1 MKKEKSSAKLFS
13 YVVPFI
19 VGAVLWY
26 LPFKPAEVSV
36 EGWHMLA
43 IFIGTIVG
51 CILKPLPIGAVS
63 MIGLTV
69 TVLTKTVDMSTA
81 LSGFS
86 SSSIWLIVLAFFIS
100 RGFIK
105 TGLGRRIA
113 YIFIEK
119 FGKRTLG
126 LMYAIIGCDLI
137 IAPATPSNT
146 ARAGG
151 IVYPIIHSLSESFGS
166 KADDESRKKIGSYL
180 VFTEFHGDIITS
192 AMFLTAMAGNPLAQE
207 LAATMGVEIT
217 WMDWF
222 LGASLPGVISLI
234 LVPIILYKIYPP
246 EIKETPNAPQ
256 WAKGMLKEMGGM
268 SKNEIYMFI
277 TFFLALVLWM
287 TGSLTDI
294 SATLTG
300 LIALSILLITKVL
313 SWSDITKETGAWDT
327 LVWFAVLVMMATQ
340 LNELGIISWLSTTIA
355 TFVSGFSWP
364 IVLIVLLLAYFY
376 SHYLFASA
384 TAHISAMYA
393 AFLGVAMAAGVP
405 PLYAALMLG
414 FFGNLFASTTHFSNG
429 PAPILFGSGYVTQ
442 NEWWRLNIVMGVIYI
457 VIWLG
462 LGSIW
467 LNVIGFM

>member
-1 MKKEKSSAKLFS
+1 MKEEKSSAKLFS

-26 LPFKPAEVSV
+26 LPLKPAEVSV

-166 KADDESRKKIGSYL
+166 KTDDESRKKIGSYL

-222 LGASLPGVISLI
+222 LGALVPGIISLI

-268 SKNEIYMFI
+268 SKNEIYMLI